1 MYRRTRGV
9 SRRGPTRSFQFS
21 LVDSELI
28 EAVIMAS
35 LRAWAGLA
43 ALLAMTGAPSC
54 VAFVSA
60 FPSPATTQRSCSS
73 NYVRPLSMAAGEIP
87 KLDATPPMKVALIV
101 EPTPFT
107 HISGYANRFKEMLKC
122 VPFPRLL
129 DEWRET
135 KRGMTFIPPR

>member
-1 MYRRTRGV
+1 M
-9 SRRGPTRSFQFS
+9 
-21 LVDSELI
+21 I